1 MRNNYVKQLEDLK
14 KELILMGSLCE
25 NMLKD
30 ALDAFEKNDD
40 AKASLIAESDDKI
53 DDKESEIEASC
64 LSLILHQQPV
74 ASDLRLIS
82 SSFKIITDLER
93 IGDQASDIAE
103 IALRLKYEDNEN
115 FKELSEMAK
124 KTQKM
129 FKEAIDSFVK
139 LDIETA
145 KNVLA
150 QDDVV
155 DEHFINM
162 RSRLIS
168 LIEKN
173 DHEARIPLDM
183 LLIAKY
189 LERIADHSCNVANW
203 VIFAITGHHSSGE
216 II

>member
-1 MRNNYVKQLEDLK
+1 MRNNYAKQLEDLK

-30 ALDAFEKNDD
+30 ALDAFEQNDD
-40 AKASLIAESDDKI
+40 TKASVIAESDDKI
-53 DDKESEIEASC
+53 DTKESEIEALC

-93 IGDQASDIAE
+93 IGDQACDIAE

-124 KTQKM
+124 QTQKM

-150 QDDVV
+150 QDDIV
-155 DEHFINM
+155 DC
-162 RSRLIS
+162 
-168 LIEKN
+168 
-173 DHEARIPLDM
+173 
-183 LLIAKY
+183 LLY
-189 LERIADHSCNVANW
+189 TSPSPRD
-203 VIFAITGHHSSGE
+203 
-216 II
+216 